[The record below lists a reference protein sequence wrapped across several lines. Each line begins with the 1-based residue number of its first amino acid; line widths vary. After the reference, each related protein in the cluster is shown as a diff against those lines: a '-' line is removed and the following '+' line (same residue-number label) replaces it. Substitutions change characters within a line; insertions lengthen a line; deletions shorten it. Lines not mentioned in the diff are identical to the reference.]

1 MTYKMAPSSRTME
14 QNISTDSK
22 AKLNGNIRSSL
33 TDREI
38 RRDYDEV
45 RLILLTVVTYNFY
58 FKN

>member
-38 RRDYDEV
+38 RRDYDEDEV
-45 RLILLTVVTYNFY
+45 NFVDSS
-58 FKN
+58 NL